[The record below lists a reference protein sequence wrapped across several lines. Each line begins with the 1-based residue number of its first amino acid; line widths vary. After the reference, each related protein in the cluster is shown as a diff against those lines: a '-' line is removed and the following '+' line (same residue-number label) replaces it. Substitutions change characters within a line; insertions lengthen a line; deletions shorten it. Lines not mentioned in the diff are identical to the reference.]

1 MKEKYKLLRLG
12 RQALITIVLLCVCIS
27 SFPAAPVGDEA
38 SDAGTENIGSE
49 ISSTDAGLA
58 ALSEQG
64 YILTHENQA
73 LQLYC
78 AISGDHTGTFAV
90 INKADGQI
98 WYSNPLDAADDP
110 VSLKI
115 TLMQSLL
122 SITYHDEENDTM
134 VTLNSKSDSVN

>member
-64 YILTHENQA
+64 YIQKHR
-73 LQLYC
+73 
-78 AISGDHTGTFAV
+78 
-90 INKADGQI
+90 
-98 WYSNPLDAADDP
+98 
-110 VSLKI
+110 
-115 TLMQSLL
+115 
-122 SITYHDEENDTM
+122 
-134 VTLNSKSDSVN
+134 